1 MTAHSAQHA
10 AHRRPRILHVCCV
23 LCAVCCVAAACRSTP
38 RITSGRAYPRQVAR
52 GPTLD
57 IQVFRRTTLI
67 ELTNT
72 TARPFGQSTL
82 WLNARFCCAIR
93 GLAVGEHAVYR
104 LADFTDEFGEPYR
117 AGGFFATENPDRL
130 VLAEIE
136 TTQEDR
142 TPIMIS
148 LVVVGGS
155 EP

>member
-1 MTAHSAQHA
+1 VPACLIALLPLPACHTQTA
-10 AHRRPRILHVCCV
+10 V
-23 LCAVCCVAAACRSTP
+23 
-38 RITSGRAYPRQVAR
+38 TSGRAYPRQVAR

-57 IQVFRRTTLI
+57 IQVFRRTRLI

-82 WLNARFCCAIR
+82 WLNGRFCHAIG

-117 AGGFFATENPDRL
+117 AGGFFATETPDRL

-136 TTQEDR
+136 TPQEDR
-142 TPIMIS
+142 TPIMLG
-148 LVVVGGS
+148 LVVVGG
-155 EP
+155 E